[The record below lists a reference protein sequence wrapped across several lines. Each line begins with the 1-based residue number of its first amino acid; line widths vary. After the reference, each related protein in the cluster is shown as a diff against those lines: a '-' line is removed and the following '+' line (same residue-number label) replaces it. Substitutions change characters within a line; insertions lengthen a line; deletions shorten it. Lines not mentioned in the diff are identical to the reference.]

1 MSNGIGGFIDDVLKK
16 AMDAYADAT
25 KWQNLEYEQS
35 KATVQRLL
43 PGIEYGMEVETDK
56 DIAEALEHYR
66 NLDTDGRN
74 AYDDWIKD
82 TSNTVKSRDED
93 YYNYIENTLE
103 VLDQSQMKWREDLF
117 SWVGNLFGEVLNP
130 LGQID
135 IMMPPPNISGLEA
148 LELLPDSVVALG
160 QIIATVM
167 TINEETYVEDTLKMI
182 KLQEKLQ
189 ERLSEV
195 VR

>member
-1 MSNGIGGFIDDVLKK
+1 MSNGINSFIDDQMRK
-16 AMDAYADAT
+16 AADDYFNAK
-25 KWQNLEYEQS
+25 KWQDLEYEQG
-35 KATVQRLL
+35 KATVQQSL

-66 NLDTDGRN
+66 NLDKDVKD

-82 TSNTVKSRDED
+82 TNKNVKSRDKD
-93 YYNYIENTLE
+93 YYNYIEDTLN

-130 LGQID
+130 LDQID
-135 IMMPPPNISGLEA
+135 ILMPSPNISGLEA

-160 QIIATVM
+160 QVIATVM

-182 KLQEKLQ
+182 GLQKQLQ
-189 ERLSEV
+189 ERLAEV
-195 VR
+195 VK